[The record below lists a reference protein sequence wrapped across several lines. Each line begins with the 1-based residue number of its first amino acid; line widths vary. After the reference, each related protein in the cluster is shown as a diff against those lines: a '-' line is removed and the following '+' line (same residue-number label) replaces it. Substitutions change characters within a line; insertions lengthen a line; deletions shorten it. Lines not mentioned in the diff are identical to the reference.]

1 MPHPFTVDP
10 ITVLCNMSFLILD
23 ATALVMI
30 WRSPTSVR
38 WLMAGMAAGLG
49 GLAVALIASQGD
61 GFPLLQF
68 LAFLIF
74 VHAPMLLGGSAAILW
89 GPSRR
94 TAVLS
99 ALLAI
104 AVAGVGVDA
113 FVIEPYRLEL
123 TTFAITSPKVREHTR
138 VIVIADF
145 QTDHIGDYERR
156 AMRMAMDQQP
166 DLVLLAGDYLHQ
178 VPMDPQLVRD
188 FQQLLREV
196 DLSAP
201 LGAYAVRGDVEH
213 ADWEELFRGTGV
225 KTTAVSQT
233 EQVGWLQLTGLS
245 ERDSHEPG
253 PLRSGFE
260 IPERQ
265 AFHIVLGHAPDFALG
280 NPPAD
285 LLVAGHTHGGQVQ
298 LPLVGPLMTLSHVPR
313 AWAAGG
319 LTRLGDNRFLAVS
332 RGIGMERSWAPR
344 LRFLCPPQI
353 LVIDLE
359 PDRG

>member
-1 MPHPFTVDP
+1 MPHPFTVHP
-10 ITVLCNMSFLILD
+10 ITVLCNVAFLILD
-23 ATALVMI
+23 ATALLMI

-38 WLMAGMAAGLG
+38 WGMVGVATGLAGM
-49 GLAVALIASQGD
+49 AVALIASQGD
-61 GFPLLQF
+61 GFPFMQF

-74 VHAPMLLGGSAAILW
+74 VYAPLLLGGSAAILW
-89 GPSRR
+89 GPSPR

-99 ALLAI
+99 ALLAC
-104 AVAGVGVDA
+104 AVTGVGVDA
-113 FVIEPYRLEL
+113 FVVEPYRLEV
-123 TTFAITSPKVREHTR
+123 TTFSITSPKIPEHAR
-138 VIVIADF
+138 VVVIADL

-156 AMRMAMDQQP
+156 ALRMAMDQRP
-166 DLVLLAGDYLHQ
+166 DLILLAGDYLHQ
-178 VPMDPQLVRD
+178 VPIDPQLVRD

-201 LGAYAVRGDVEH
+201 LGVYAVRGDVEH
-213 ADWEELFRGTGV
+213 ADWEELFRGSGV
-225 KTTAVSQT
+225 KTMAASQT
-233 EQVGWLQLTGLS
+233 EPVGWLQLTGLA

-260 IPERQ
+260 IPERTE
-265 AFHIVLGHAPDFALG
+265 FHIALGHAPDFALG

-298 LPLVGPLMTLSHVPR
+298 LPFIGPLMTLSHVPR

-319 LTRLGDNRFLAVS
+319 LTPLGENRFLAVS

-359 PDRG
+359 PARG